1 MVSPNVV
8 ELDGEFTHRMLHT
21 RGVRLHVADAASA
34 SSELILLL
42 HGALGAWVDFKDVIA
57 PLASHGYHVA
67 ALDLRGYGMSD
78 KPAHRAGSWL
88 HILLGDVHGAIHTLG
103 HTTATVVGADTG
115 AIIARAA
122 AARNPQVIKRVV
134 ALPPSRGLAAYGARV
149 SPRLLGASARVKDHI
164 WRASLAADTSP
175 AFHNTPRFEEFLHL
189 RTLAREIDHALP
201 HIVETSRLRPVLP
214 GLRRGAGVGSRAAAP
229 VRDWFSAAPHIE
241 DPDRFVE
248 TLIRTLR

>member
-1 MVSPNVV
+1 M
-8 ELDGEFTHRMLHT
+8 
-21 RGVRLHVADAASA
+21 
-34 SSELILLL
+34 
-42 HGALGAWVDFKDVIA
+42 
-57 PLASHGYHVA
+57 
-67 ALDLRGYGMSD
+67 
-78 KPAHRAGSWL
+78 
-88 HILLGDVHGAIHTLG
+88 
-103 HTTATVVGADTG
+103 
-115 AIIARAA
+115 
-122 AARNPQVIKRVV
+122 
-134 ALPPSRGLAAYGARV
+134 

-248 TLIRTLR
+248 TLISTLR